1 MGDLSRKTDVKS
13 VIAYSDDLVGF
24 LSDEKDVNNLTQH
37 LEQSKVLQSQCDTD
51 YNDVL
56 SLLQDYQKRI
66 DVSKKKSNEARSEAA
81 SDAEMDLLQ
90 QELEEE
96 FQRERLLQEE
106 LRVITNEIS
115 DLENQRASVEE
126 RREILRKLEQD
137 EMRAQMKL
145 SMYASVTNI
154 IPNLH
159 ENSKISGHIVKRDRK
174 AVEKFEFDPSEA
186 TAFDTC
192 NNIWNMISL

>member
-1 MGDLSRKTDVKS
+1 MQKWICFNKSWKRNFRENVYSRRNLDK
-13 VIAYSDDLVGF
+13 YLVNF
-24 LSDEKDVNNLTQH
+24 
-37 LEQSKVLQSQCDTD
+37 
-51 YNDVL
+51 
-56 SLLQDYQKRI
+56 
-66 DVSKKKSNEARSEAA
+66 
-81 SDAEMDLLQ
+81 
-90 QELEEE
+90 
-96 FQRERLLQEE
+96 
-106 LRVITNEIS
+106 VITNEIS

-145 SMYASVTNI
+145 SIHASVTNI

-159 ENSKISGHIVKRDRK
+159 ENSKISGYIVKRDRK
-174 AVEKFEFDPSEA
+174 AVEKIEFDPLEA

>member
-1 MGDLSRKTDVKS
+1 MVLIGDLFVNS
-13 VIAYSDDLVGF
+13 V
-24 LSDEKDVNNLTQH
+24 NT
-37 LEQSKVLQSQCDTD
+37 
-51 YNDVL
+51 
-56 SLLQDYQKRI
+56 
-66 DVSKKKSNEARSEAA
+66 
-81 SDAEMDLLQ
+81 
-90 QELEEE
+90 
-96 FQRERLLQEE
+96 
-106 LRVITNEIS
+106 VITNEIS

>member
-1 MGDLSRKTDVKS
+1 MGDLSRNTDVKS

-37 LEQSKVLQSQCDTD
+37 LEQSKVLQSQCDAD

-106 LRVITNEIS
+106 LR
-115 DLENQRASVEE
+115 
-126 RREILRKLEQD
+126 
-137 EMRAQMKL
+137 
-145 SMYASVTNI
+145 
-154 IPNLH
+154 
-159 ENSKISGHIVKRDRK
+159 
-174 AVEKFEFDPSEA
+174 
-186 TAFDTC
+186 
-192 NNIWNMISL
+192 

>member
-1 MGDLSRKTDVKS
+1 MGDLSRKIDVTT
-13 VIAYSDDLVGF
+13 VIAVSDDFVGV
-24 LSDEKDVNNLTQH
+24 LRDEKDVNNLTQH
-37 LEQSKVLQSQCDTD
+37 LEQSKALQSQCDAD

-66 DVSKKKSNEARSEAA
+66 DVSKKKSDEARSEAA

-96 FQRERLLQEE
+96 FQREL
-106 LRVITNEIS
+106 ITNEIS

-159 ENSKISGHIVKRDRK
+159 ENSKISGYIVKRDRK

-186 TAFDTC
+186 IAFDTC